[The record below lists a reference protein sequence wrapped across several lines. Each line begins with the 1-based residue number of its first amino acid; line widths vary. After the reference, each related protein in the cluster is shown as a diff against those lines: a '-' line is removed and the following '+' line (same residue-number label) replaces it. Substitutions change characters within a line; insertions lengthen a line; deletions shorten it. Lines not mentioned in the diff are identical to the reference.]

1 VARPKRSSATT
12 VAILTL
18 IGAVLC
24 TLAVGGFLLYPY
36 YVLRPWIYHPVLFGV
51 PGFVLLA
58 LACWMGFGRTA
69 VKWAGV
75 AVCLVCAAVVGF
87 IGWFAAAYAS
97 PMTAIGTYRAPDG
110 RAEVVVYQSTAGNAA
125 DLTWELRLH
134 TRRGPLSRESD
145 LGCVNSDGLAL
156 NVIQWIGPRTVR
168 VGLSRAGVVDV
179 VVDDQ
184 GRPTR
189 TVDGGC

>member
-1 VARPKRSSATT
+1 MARRKRSSATT
-12 VAILTL
+12 VAVLTL

-36 YVLRPWIYHPVLFGV
+36 YLLRPWIYHPVWFGV
-51 PGFVLLA
+51 PGFLLLA
-58 LACWMGFGRTA
+58 LACWLGLGRAA

-75 AVCLVCAAVVGF
+75 AVCLLCGATVGF

-97 PMTAIGTYRAPDG
+97 PMHAVGTYRAPDG
-110 RAEVVVYQSTAGNAA
+110 DVEVVVYQSTAGLAP

-134 TRRGPLSRESD
+134 TRRGLLSRESD
-145 LGCVNSDGLAL
+145 LGCVNSDAMAL

-168 VGLSRAGVVDV
+168 VGLSRAGAIDV

-184 GRPTR
+184 GRPNR